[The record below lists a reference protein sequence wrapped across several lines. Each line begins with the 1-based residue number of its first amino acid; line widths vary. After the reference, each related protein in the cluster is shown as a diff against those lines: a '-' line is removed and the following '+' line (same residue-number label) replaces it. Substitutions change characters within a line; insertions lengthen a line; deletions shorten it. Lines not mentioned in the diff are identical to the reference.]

1 MTPPETSPFCALV
14 KTRDQCWAFGVRR
27 AYGRHGHKCHLA
39 FAVTLPELLAAGKRL
54 NDLGVLTRNFAGNK
68 TVEPSVIGWMLSA
81 QLYFDDPAG
90 HSLEF
95 IALLDDKPD
104 PGFIGP
110 LSVWQKRNLV
120 HAEKQ

>member
-1 MTPPETSPFCALV
+1 M
-14 KTRDQCWAFGVRR
+14 
-27 AYGRHGHKCHLA
+27 
-39 FAVTLPELLAAGKRL
+39 
-54 NDLGVLTRNFAGNK
+54 
-68 TVEPSVIGWMLSA
+68 PSG